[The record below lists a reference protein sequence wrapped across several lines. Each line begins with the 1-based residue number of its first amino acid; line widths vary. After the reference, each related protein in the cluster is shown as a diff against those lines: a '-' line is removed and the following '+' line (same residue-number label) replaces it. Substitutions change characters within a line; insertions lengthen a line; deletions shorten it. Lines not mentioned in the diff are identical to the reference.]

1 MPTGS
6 QGAIKRLTRQFVAV
20 VGILAAISQILDF
33 LRSGKVDIVW
43 ISLLV
48 LVCVVLLPDIVVM
61 IRQRRWLELIFPT
74 VSLLAVAATIV
85 FGSAVFSGNLPLA
98 SVLYQTYLSKNDDAA
113 VVLRPHSNPPP
124 NEYKVKT
131 TLGYGYPVDV
141 DISETHLVY
150 DYFCTGRGSEYPCG
164 GVRRSHF
171 YTKDPHAA
179 SPWPKAADEVKPVA
193 RLLDADPDGQC
204 PNDDDVAIYRFTSK
218 TFTGATFFDV
228 AVRMDGW
235 DRSELLGCLRPID

>member
-1 MPTGS
+1 M
-6 QGAIKRLTRQFVAV
+6 
-20 VGILAAISQILDF
+20 GIFAAISQILDF
-33 LRSGKVDIVW
+33 LRSGKFDIVW

-48 LVCVVLLPDIVVM
+48 LVCVVSLVSIVVM
-61 IRQRRWLELIFPT
+61 IRQQDQQRWLGLIFPA

-98 SVLYQTYLSKNDDAA
+98 SVLYQTYLSKNEDAA

-150 DYFCTGRGSEYPCG
+150 DYFCRGSESACG
-164 GVRRSHF
+164 GVQRSHF

-179 SPWPKAADEVKPVA
+179 SPWKETREVKPVA